1 MIKIVIGLVVGF
13 LIGAGC
19 RYFDIPVP
27 SPPVL
32 PGALLVVAMTLGY
45 TSACQDER
53 SSCQEGGKN
62 GRRQGRALRRSDELQ
77 GDKTGVELTAIVPVM
92 EVAPGSQGATL
103 SALRISSRN
112 P

>member
-1 MIKIVIGLVVGF
+1 MKILVGAIIAF

-45 TSACQDER
+45 SATDRVLSRKALLSTTKHLC
-53 SSCQEGGKN
+53 GGPT
-62 GRRQGRALRRSDELQ
+62 GMTADSGVRR
-77 GDKTGVELTAIVPVM
+77 V
-92 EVAPGSQGATL
+92 
-103 SALRISSRN
+103 RI